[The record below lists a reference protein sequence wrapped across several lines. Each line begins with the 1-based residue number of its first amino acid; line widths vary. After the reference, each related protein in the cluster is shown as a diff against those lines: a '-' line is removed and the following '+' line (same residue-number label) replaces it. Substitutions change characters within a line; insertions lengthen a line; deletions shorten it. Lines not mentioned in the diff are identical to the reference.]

1 MGLLDLF
8 RDGASDGSAPLLGR
22 AQAVSGLLAPQPAIS
37 PAQQKWMDA
46 LGVISAGLSD
56 AGAWL
61 QHQPQAAYHVAAL
74 ARRHAGLET
83 PQDISAI
90 TARLPAMITTALL
103 LNAARQGQSPQP
115 ANGAH
120 PSGYQAPE

>member
-1 MGLLDLF
+1 V
-8 RDGASDGSAPLLGR
+8 GAEQQ
-22 AQAVSGLLAPQPAIS
+22 QAEL
-37 PAQQKWMDA
+37 
-46 LGVISAGLSD
+46 GLSD

-115 ANGAH
+115 ANGAQAQREAVRESQ
-120 PSGYQAPE
+120 PSE